1 LWLVKTILMKE
12 GRQQL
17 TSILQSCAEG
27 DHRAQKRLYKL
38 FYGYAMGIALRFS
51 KEKTEAQEI
60 VNDAF
65 MKIFS
70 KLDMFDETME
80 FKPWLRKVVVNSA
93 IDYHRKYHKLR
104 SVDGHIFPIDQKV
117 IAKNTVWDKLN
128 YEQVLAHIQKLSP
141 AYRLVFSLFA
151 IEGYKHHEIAKKLN
165 ISIGSSKSNYARAK
179 KKLQEELEITGLWKV
194 L

>member
-1 LWLVKTILMKE
+1 MEE

-17 TSILQSCAEG
+17 TLILQSCAEG
-27 DHRAQKRLYKL
+27 NPTAQRRLYKL

-51 KEKTEAQEI
+51 EGKAEAQEI
-60 VNDAF
+60 VNDTF
-65 MKIFS
+65 LKIFS
-70 KLDMFDETME
+70 KFDMFDETLE

-93 IDYHRKYHKLR
+93 IDYHRKYHKLQ
-104 SVDGHIFPIDQKV
+104 SVDENVFPIDQKV
-117 IAKNTVWDKLN
+117 TTKNAVWDKLN
-128 YEQVLAHIQKLSP
+128 YEQVLTHIQKLSP

-179 KKLQEELEITGLWKV
+179 KKLQEELEAEISSEIRGQLYER
-194 L
+194 